1 MRESIMFVIYATPFF
16 TQNTMGLV
24 KAFANLEGIRL
35 GVISQEP
42 QEVLPA
48 ELRRRFAG
56 HWRVDDA
63 LNVEQLSWATRQ
75 LAQRHGKVER
85 LMAANEQIQLPL
97 AQVRDQ
103 LGIYGMSAETVRNF
117 RDKGRMK
124 DLFHEHGIPC
134 ARHCR
139 AIAEDDAWSFVQEV
153 GFPICVKPVDGAAA
167 QSTYRVESSRALRE
181 LLQSR
186 PASPEAP
193 LQLEEFLVG
202 QENSFESVTL
212 QGKSVWHSWTRYQP
226 TPLDVM
232 RNPWIQWRIVLPREV
247 NGSDTKEIKKYGPK
261 ALKALGML
269 TGLSHME
276 WFRRSDG
283 RIAIGEVGARPPG
296 AQITTMMDRA
306 HDMDSEA
313 AWARMMVFGTF
324 DPPKERKYAVGN
336 AFLRGLGGSRVKG
349 VVGLEKVFA
358 ELGDQITDYRIPQ
371 LGQPAAITYEGEG
384 FVIVRHP
391 ETRVVEEML
400 QFIINTVR
408 VELI

>member
-1 MRESIMFVIYATPFF
+1 MFVIYATPFF
-16 TQNTMGLV
+16 TQNTMGLI
-24 KAFANLEGIRL
+24 KAFAHLEGVRL

-42 QEVLPA
+42 QEVLPL
-48 ELRRRFAG
+48 ELRQRFVG
-56 HWRVDDA
+56 HWRVHDA
-63 LNVEQLSWATRQ
+63 LNFDQLNWAAAE
-75 LAQRHGKVER
+75 LARRHGPVQR
-85 LMAANEQIQLPL
+85 LIAANEQIQLPL
-97 AQVRDQ
+97 AQVRDR
-103 LGIYGMSAETVRNF
+103 LGIPGMSAETVLNF

-139 AIAEDDAWSFVQEV
+139 AVSDDDAWSFVQEV

-167 QSTYRVESSRALRE
+167 QSTYRVENSRSLRE

-186 PASPEAP
+186 PASPQAP

-212 QGKSVWHSWTRYQP
+212 GGVSVWHSWTRYQP

-247 NGSDTKEIKKYGPK
+247 DDSDYDEIREFGPR
-261 ALKALGML
+261 ALKALGMG
-269 TGLSHME
+269 TGLSHLE

-306 HDMDSEA
+306 HDMNSEE
-313 AWARMMVFGTF
+313 AWARLMVFGDF
-324 DPPKERKYAVGN
+324 DAPKERKYAVGN

-349 VVGLEKVFA
+349 VMGIDQVFA
-358 ELGDQITDYRIPQ
+358 EIGEHITDYRIPQ
-371 LGQPAAITYEGEG
+371 LGQPAAISYEGEG
-384 FVIVRHP
+384 FIIVRHP
-391 ETRVVEEML
+391 ETRVVDDL
-400 QFIINTVR
+400 LKYIINTVR
-408 VELI
+408 VDLV

>member
-1 MRESIMFVIYATPFF
+1 MFVIYATPFF

-24 KAFANLEGIRL
+24 RAFAHLEGIRL

-42 QEVLPA
+42 QEVLPE
-48 ELRRRFAG
+48 ELRSRFAG
-56 HWRVDDA
+56 HWRVHDA
-63 LNVEQLSWATRQ
+63 LNFDQLTWAANE
-75 LAQRHGKVER
+75 LARRHGPIQR
-85 LMAANEQIQLPL
+85 LIAANEQIQLPL
-97 AQVRDQ
+97 AMVRDR
-103 LGIYGMSAETVRNF
+103 LGIPGMTAEAVSNF

-124 DLFHEHGIPC
+124 DLFHQHGIPC

-139 AIAEDDAWSFVQEV
+139 AESEDDAWAFVQEV

-167 QSTYRVESSRALRE
+167 QATYRVESSRSLRE

-186 PASPEAP
+186 PATREAP

-212 QGKSVWHSWTRYQP
+212 GGMSVWHSWTRYQP

-232 RNPWIQWRIVLPREV
+232 RNPWIQWRIVLPRETE
-247 NGSDTKEIKKYGPK
+247 DPEYDEIREYGPL
-261 ALKALGML
+261 ALKALEMG

-313 AWARMMVFGTF
+313 AWARLMVFGQF

-349 VVGLEKVFA
+349 VTGLEKVFG
-358 ELGDQITDYRIPQ
+358 ELGEFITDYRIPH

-384 FVIVRHP
+384 FIIVRHP
-391 ETRVVEEML
+391 QTSVVDAML
-400 QFIINTVR
+400 QFIINSVR
-408 VELI
+408 VELV

>member
-1 MRESIMFVIYATPFF
+1 MFVVYATPFF

-24 KAFANLEGIRL
+24 EAFAHLPGIRL

-48 ELRRRFAG
+48 ELRARFAG
-56 HWRVDDA
+56 HWRVHDA
-63 LNVEQLSWATRQ
+63 LNLDQLTWAAKE
-75 LAQRHGKVER
+75 LARRHGPIDR
-85 LMAANEQIQLPL
+85 LIAANEQIQLPL
-97 AQVRDQ
+97 ARVRDQ
-103 LGIYGMSAETVRNF
+103 LDIPGMSAETVLNF

-124 DLFHEHGIPC
+124 DLFLEHGIPC

-139 AIAEDDAWSFVQEV
+139 AVSDDDAWKFVQEV

-167 QSTYRVESSRALRE
+167 QSTYRVESSRSLRE

-186 PASPEAP
+186 PASEYAP

-202 QENSFESVTL
+202 QEHSFESVTL
-212 QGKSVWHSWTRYQP
+212 GGVPVWHSWTRYHP

-232 RNPWIQWRIVLPREV
+232 RNPWIQWRITLPREV
-247 NGSDTKEIKKYGPK
+247 DDSNYAEIREFGPK
-261 ALKALGML
+261 ALKALGMG

-306 HDMDSEA
+306 HDFHSEG
-313 AWARMMVFGTF
+313 AWAHLMVFGEF

-336 AFLRGLGGSRVKG
+336 AFLRGLGGGRVKG
-349 VVGLEKVFA
+349 VVGLEQVFA
-358 ELGDQITDYRIPQ
+358 EIGEHITDYRIPE

-384 FVIVRHP
+384 FIIVRHP
-391 ETRVVEEML
+391 ETKVVDEML

-408 VELI
+408 VELV

>member
-1 MRESIMFVIYATPFF
+1 MSMFVVYATPFF
-16 TQNTMGLV
+16 TQNTMGLLE
-24 KAFANLEGIRL
+24 AFAHLEGVRL

-42 QEVLPA
+42 QEVLAPG
-48 ELRRRFAG
+48 LRSRFAG
-56 HWRVDDA
+56 HWRVHDA
-63 LNVEQLSWATRQ
+63 LNLDQLSWAAHE
-75 LAQRHGKVER
+75 LARRHGPIER
-85 LMAANEQIQLPL
+85 LIAANEQIQLPL
-97 AQVRDQ
+97 AQVRDR
-103 LGIYGMSAETVRNF
+103 LKIPGMSAETVLNF

-124 DLFHEHGIPC
+124 DLFQEHGIPC

-139 AIAEDDAWSFVQEV
+139 AISSDDAWAFVQEV

-181 LLQSR
+181 LLNSR
-186 PASPEAP
+186 PATDYAP

-202 QENSFESVTL
+202 QEHSFESVTL
-212 QGKSVWHSWTRYQP
+212 GGAPVWHSWTRYQP

-247 NGSDTKEIKKYGPK
+247 DDPHYDEIREFGPK
-261 ALKALGML
+261 ALKALGMG

-306 HDMDSEA
+306 HDFHSEA
-313 AWARMMVFGTF
+313 AWARLMVFGKF

-336 AFLRGLGGSRVKG
+336 AFLRGLGGGRVKG

-358 ELGDQITDYRIPQ
+358 EIGEHITDYRIPQ
-371 LGQPAAITYEGEG
+371 PGQAAAITYEGEG
-384 FVIVRHP
+384 FIIVRHP
-391 ETRVVEEML
+391 ETRVVDEML
-400 QFIINTVR
+400 QFIINTIR
-408 VELI
+408 VELV

>member
-1 MRESIMFVIYATPFF
+1 
-16 TQNTMGLV
+16 
-24 KAFANLEGIRL
+24 
-35 GVISQEP
+35 
-42 QEVLPA
+42 
-48 ELRRRFAG
+48 
-56 HWRVDDA
+56 
-63 LNVEQLSWATRQ
+63 
-75 LAQRHGKVER
+75 
-85 LMAANEQIQLPL
+85 
-97 AQVRDQ
+97 
-103 LGIYGMSAETVRNF
+103 MSAETVLNF

-139 AIAEDDAWSFVQEV
+139 AVSDDDAWSFVQEV

-167 QSTYRVESSRALRE
+167 QSTYRVENSRSLRE

-186 PASPEAP
+186 PASPQAP

-212 QGKSVWHSWTRYQP
+212 GGVSVWHSWTRYQP

-247 NGSDTKEIKKYGPK
+247 DDSDYDEIREFGPR
-261 ALKALGML
+261 ALKALGMG
-269 TGLSHME
+269 TGLSHLE

-306 HDMDSEA
+306 HDMNSEE
-313 AWARMMVFGTF
+313 AWARLMVFGDF
-324 DPPKERKYAVGN
+324 DAPKERKYAVGN

-349 VVGLEKVFA
+349 VMGIDQVFA
-358 ELGDQITDYRIPQ
+358 EIGEHITDYRIPQ
-371 LGQPAAITYEGEG
+371 LGQPAAISYEGEG
-384 FVIVRHP
+384 FIIVRHP
-391 ETRVVEEML
+391 ETRVVDDL
-400 QFIINTVR
+400 LKYIINTVR
-408 VELI
+408 VDLV

>member
-1 MRESIMFVIYATPFF
+1 MFVVYATPFF

-24 KAFANLEGIRL
+24 EAFARLPGIRL

-42 QEVLPA
+42 QEVLPV
-48 ELRRRFAG
+48 ELRSRFAG
-56 HWRVDDA
+56 HWRVHDA
-63 LNVEQLSWATRQ
+63 LNLDQLTWAAKE
-75 LAQRHGKVER
+75 LARRHGPIER
-85 LMAANEQIQLPL
+85 LIAANEQIQLPL

-103 LGIYGMSAETVRNF
+103 LGVPGMSAQTVLNF

-124 DLFHEHGIPC
+124 DIFREHDIPC

-139 AIAEDDAWSFVQEV
+139 AVSADDAWNFVQEV
-153 GFPICVKPVDGAAA
+153 GLPICVKPVDGAAA
-167 QSTYRVESSRALRE
+167 QSTYRVESSRGLRE

-186 PASPEAP
+186 PASEYAP

-202 QENSFESVTL
+202 QEHSFETVSL
-212 QGKSVWHSWTRYQP
+212 GGASIWHSWTRYQP

-247 NGSDTKEIKKYGPK
+247 DDQNFDEIREFGPK
-261 ALKALGML
+261 ALKALGMG

-306 HDMDSEA
+306 HDFHSEG
-313 AWARMMVFGTF
+313 AWARLMVFGQF

-336 AFLRGLGGSRVKG
+336 AFLRGLGGGRVKG
-349 VVGLEKVFA
+349 VIGLEQVFS
-358 ELGDQITDYRIPQ
+358 EIGEHITDYRIPQ
-371 LGQPAAITYEGEG
+371 PGQPAAITYEGEG
-384 FVIVRHP
+384 FIIVRHP
-391 ETRVVEEML
+391 ETKVVDEML

-408 VELI
+408 VELV